1 MKRLLFLL
9 AGACIALT
17 ASAQTPA
24 TAGPAADGAAI
35 STGTVIVKAGFCPEH
50 YEGYLCGIFVTIEKD
65 RYDGKILRLVDPQPH
80 VYQIRSDNDWV
91 EITDKVLL
99 DYDVRYESE
108 EEGDMGKGVLH
119 CSFTYQY
126 PGGPVQNFSI
136 AIDTYPGG
144 EM

>member
-35 STGTVIVKAGFCPEH
+35 STGTVIVKAGFCPEY

-65 RYDGKILRLVDPQPH
+65 QYDGKILRLVDPQPH

-91 EITDKVLL
+91 EITDKVLIG
-99 DYDVRYESE
+99 YDVRYNAE

-126 PGGPVQNFSI
+126 PGGTVQNYSI
-136 AIDTYPGG
+136 AIESYPG
-144 EM
+144 M

>member
-1 MKRLLFLL
+1 MKKLLFLL

-24 TAGPAADGAAI
+24 TAGPAGDGAAI
-35 STGTVIVKAGFCPEH
+35 STGTVIVKAGFCPEY

-91 EITDKVLL
+91 EITDKVLIG
-99 DYDVRYESE
+99 YDVRYNAA

-126 PGGPVQNFSI
+126 PGGTVQNYSI
-136 AIDTYPGG
+136 AIESYPG
-144 EM
+144 M